1 MAGPWWILYPAFTV
15 SLLISAPELK
25 RAKVS
30 EPRERIHLRD
40 NRVTSNERGE
50 DGLALFFLLLVLGSR
65 DLLALDPLKALTQY
79 TRTVWTQ
86 AQGLPQD
93 TIRAITQTQD
103 GYLWLGTDE
112 GLARF
117 DGYEFVI
124 FTKDDSALPSN
135 SITAL
140 WAGQSGA
147 LWIGTPNGLTRYLNR
162 RFTTFTTKDGLPDNA
177 ITSLMEDHAG
187 ALWIAAGVS
196 LTRF

>member
-1 MAGPWWILYPAFTV
+1 MAGPWWIVYPAFTV

-79 TRTVWTQ
+79 TRTAWTQ
-86 AQGLPQD
+86 ADGLPQD

-117 DGYEFVI
+117 DVTSSSSSRRTTVRCPVI
-124 FTKDDSALPSN
+124 PSRRCGP
-135 SITAL
+135 AR
-140 WAGQSGA
+140 AEPSG
-147 LWIGTPNGLTRYLNR
+147 LGRPTG
-162 RFTTFTTKDGLPDNA
+162 
-177 ITSLMEDHAG
+177 
-187 ALWIAAGVS
+187 
-196 LTRF
+196 